1 MWTHSETNDHFYKTL
16 SMRYTGQPMTDFKS
30 LVNST
35 KCLHSYLF
43 LYESPPH
50 SSSHLIPSVSA
61 AIYHQFLLHLYIPYL
76 YCLLTRITIIDSQ
89 STHQSFLIHHPFVYY
104 LITPTFNVF
113 KGMGIP
119 QSQICH
125 YRIYLHTAHL

>member
-89 STHQSFLIHHPFVYY
+89 SSHKCFLMHPSICILPHHTQLQCIQRNGKSPFPD
-104 LITPTFNVF
+104 L
-113 KGMGIP
+113 
-119 QSQICH
+119 S
-125 YRIYLHTAHL
+125 L